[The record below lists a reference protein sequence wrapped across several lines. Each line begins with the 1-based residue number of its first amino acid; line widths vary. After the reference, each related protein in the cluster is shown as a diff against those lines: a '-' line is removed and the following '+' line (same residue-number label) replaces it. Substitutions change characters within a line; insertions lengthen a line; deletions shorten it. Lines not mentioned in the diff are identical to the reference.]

1 MGRINLKTDYED
13 GNILHGSELN
23 INNNVTMLGVN
34 DNFDQ
39 ITKLKLS
46 KADLTY
52 VDNSLSTKA
61 DLATLNTKIQEIDLL
76 KANKSELATKAN
88 QSDLDKKANKTYVD
102 EQLEL
107 KANQTQVYNELQKKV
122 DKDIYEEA
130 ISNKVDSETVGDLRE
145 LKTDDKS
152 SIVRAINSINTEAKS
167 IATVDKVGVVK
178 PDGTTITIDQD
189 GTIHSLGGGGGT
201 GGTTD
206 YNDLANKPQI
216 NNVEI
221 KGNLS
226 LEELGLMSSI
236 DTENAL
242 AKKAN
247 SSDVYNKEH
256 IDIIES
262 QLADK
267 ANTADVNSKLETKA
281 NIEDVYNKT
290 TVNELFVA
298 EAAKTDAKL
307 LNKADSDNVYSK
319 SIVDEKISKKADNID
334 FNNESKQLQLTSNGS
349 LIGDPVTLEVTG
361 NEVIIGNVQPSE
373 KDDNW
378 KIWINSDEVQNLGS
392 EVVDTLDGNE
402 TDKSPSVRAVKEE
415 LNVYS
420 TKERVIGIWENEDG
434 TKQPLY
440 EKTIKGTINES
451 GSGTYPYFATGISNI
466 KYFMIKNC
474 TVVYGGYRYYT
485 DNSKVNG
492 YYDKTNNV
500 IQFNQP
506 ETTGNVTIIAN
517 YTKTTDTPVST
528 LSEVTE

>member
-23 INNNVTMLGVN
+23 INNSVTMLGVN

-39 ITKLKLS
+39 ITKLKSS

-52 VDNSLSTKA
+52 VDNSLSSKA
-61 DLATLNTKIQEIDLL
+61 DLATLNTKVQEIDLL
-76 KANKSELATKAN
+76 KANRSELATKAN

-216 NNVEI
+216 NDVEI
-221 KGNLS
+221 KDNLS

-290 TVNELFVA
+290 TVDELFVA

-307 LNKADSDNVYSK
+307 LNKADSNNVYSK
-319 SIVDEKISKKADNID
+319 DIVDDKISKKADNID
-334 FNNESKQLQLTSNGS
+334 FNNESKQLQLTSNGA

-373 KDDNW
+373 EDDNW
-378 KIWINSDEVQNLGS
+378 KIWINSNEVQNLGS
-392 EVVDTLDGNE
+392 EVVDTLEGNE
-402 TDKSPSVRAVKEE
+402 TNKAPSVRAVKE
-415 LNVYS
+415 
-420 TKERVIGIWENEDG
+420 GI
-434 TKQPLY
+434 
-440 EKTIKGTINES
+440 IES
-451 GSGTYPYFATGISNI
+451 GSNE
-466 KYFMIKNC
+466 
-474 TVVYGGYRYYT
+474 
-485 DNSKVNG
+485 NG
-492 YYDKTNNV
+492 YYVKYIDGSLIQYGSRNCTANINSTNG
-500 IQFNQP
+500 FNHYYSQNTFNFP
-506 ETTGNVTIIAN
+506 INFSNTEYKIFPNINSENVTIIN
-517 YTKTTDTPVST
+517 LVYGIIKTTSTFGLNFISSNENDTRT
-528 LSEVTE
+528 IQWFAIGRWK

>member
-1 MGRINLKTDYED
+1 MSRINLKTDYED

-39 ITKLKLS
+39 ITKLKS
-46 KADLTY
+46 GKADITY

-61 DLATLNTKIQEIDLL
+61 DLATLNTKVQEIDLL
-76 KANKSELATKAN
+76 KANRSELATKAN

-107 KANQTQVYNELQKKV
+107 KANQTHVYNELQKKV

-152 SIVRAINSINTEAKS
+152 SIVKAINSINTEAKS

-201 GGTTD
+201 GGTTN

-216 NNVEI
+216 NDVEI

-242 AKKAN
+242 NKKAN

-267 ANTADVNSKLETKA
+267 ANNADVNSKLETKA

-290 TVNELFVA
+290 TIDELFVA
-298 EAAKTDAKL
+298 ESSATDAKL
-307 LNKADSDNVYSK
+307 LNKADSNNVYSK
-319 SIVDEKISKKADNID
+319 SIVDDKISKKADNIN
-334 FNNESKQLQLTSNGS
+334 FNNESKQLQLTSNGV

-361 NEVIIGNVQPSE
+361 NEVIIGNEQPSE
-373 KDDNW
+373 DDDNW

-392 EVVDTLDGNE
+392 EVVDTLDGDESNLA
-402 TDKSPSVRAVKEE
+402 PSVKAAKEAFEQKVKKTAITNSCDFNN
-415 LNVYS
+415 LDSGIYQIVGNVP
-420 TKERVIGIWENEDG
+420 TENSANFPNSVA
-434 TKQPLY
+434 T
-440 EKTIKGTINES
+440 S
-451 GSGTYPYFATGISNI
+451 GSVLDGILINFSYDSSIIMQLYYNQNLNAMYGRVKWYTWKAWVFLSNS
-466 KYFMIKNC
+466 N
-474 TVVYGGYRYYT
+474 
-485 DNSKVNG
+485 
-492 YYDKTNNV
+492 
-500 IQFNQP
+500 
-506 ETTGNVTIIAN
+506 
-517 YTKTTDTPVST
+517 
-528 LSEVTE
+528 

>member
-61 DLATLNTKIQEIDLL
+61 DLATLNTKVQEIDLL
-76 KANKSELATKAN
+76 KANRSELATKAN

-152 SIVRAINSINTEAKS
+152 SIVKAINSINTEAKS

-201 GGTTD
+201 GGTTN

-216 NNVEI
+216 NDVEI

-290 TVNELFVA
+290 TVDELFVA
-298 EAAKTDAKL
+298 ESSKTDAKL
-307 LNKADSDNVYSK
+307 LNKADSNNVYSK
-319 SIVDEKISKKADNID
+319 DIVDDKISKKADNID
-334 FNNESKQLQLTSNGS
+334 FNNESKQLQLTSNGA

-373 KDDNW
+373 EDANW

-402 TDKSPSVRAVKEE
+402 TDKAPSVNAVNNA
-415 LNVYS
+415 LNSKPNIKSNYS
-420 TKERVIGIWENEDG
+420 NS
-434 TKQPLY
+434 
-440 EKTIKGTINES
+440 KTD
-451 GSGTYPYFATGISNI
+451 TYSCEYSNI
-466 KYFMIKNC
+466 AFMPKSAKVGITDMNSADAC
-474 TVVYGGYRYYT
+474 RVGIYT
-485 DNSKVNG
+485 G
-492 YYDKTNNV
+492 NNV
-500 IQFNQP
+500 DNAP
-506 ETTGNVTIIAN
+506 TTGYVTWLTLTHN
-517 YTKTTDTPVST
+517 NNST
-528 LSEVTE
+528 YCTQICAVLGSAQLYVRYRRENSFGSWNTLIK